1 MAMTDDLQR
10 NEALDWLVRTNDP
23 DFAGWDDFT
32 AWLERDPANADAY
45 HALAASEAEM
55 LPLVEA
61 AREAGEPAR
70 RRVGRRSALAAA
82 VAVLAA
88 AGAAIV
94 APTLMPVEY
103 ETGPGEVRMVSLGGR
118 DQLVMNGGTS
128 LKLAGFD
135 RRTVRLEQGQ
145 VLVRVRDPGQD
156 KIAVVAGDLRLIDV
170 GTVFEVT
177 RDGDETRVLV
187 SEGAII
193 ADPNGARL
201 ALHAGQRL
209 DTEDG
214 VAVLEARPADS
225 ASVGAFT
232 SGQLYYL
239 DEPIDN
245 IVADLRR
252 STGVDF
258 SASAAIRPR
267 RFSGTLSVAEVKRDP
282 RSLEPLLDVSMDR
295 TANGW
300 KLGERG

>member
-1 MAMTDDLQR
+1 
-10 NEALDWLVRTNDP
+10 
-23 DFAGWDDFT
+23 
-32 AWLERDPANADAY
+32 
-45 HALAASEAEM
+45 
-55 LPLVEA
+55 
-61 AREAGEPAR
+61 
-70 RRVGRRSALAAA
+70 
-82 VAVLAA
+82 
-88 AGAAIV
+88 
-94 APTLMPVEY
+94 
-103 ETGPGEVRMVSLGGR
+103 
-118 DQLVMNGGTS
+118 
-128 LKLAGFD
+128 
-135 RRTVRLEQGQ
+135 
-145 VLVRVRDPGQD
+145 VRDPGQE

-193 ADPNGARL
+193 ADPEGARL
-201 ALHAGQRL
+201 TLHAGQRL

-214 VAVLEARPADS
+214 AAVLAARPADS

-282 RSLEPLLDVSMDR
+282 RSLEPLLDVSMER
-295 TANGW
+295 TAKGW
-300 KLGERG
+300 KLGEGG